1 MIIFYHINL
10 YSTSSLEKHYSISVT
25 NNLKLRKKSWQLL
38 DGVWS
43 EIGYQILAQVW
54 NSETAYISL
63 KYTNRIARGC
73 WGACDPNTTAYSRGR
88 KCHDN
93 SVWHSVTP
101 PPWKI
106 LGTPPTYFSLKWGR
120 NFFPKILVRCTAWTL
135 SPKCLIFHTL
145 FQTCKTSAWLSHT
158 TAAKQK
164 WLQYP

>member
-1 MIIFYHINL
+1 MIISYHINL

-63 KYTNRIARGC
+63 KYTNSIARGC

-106 LGTPPTYFSLKWGR
+106 LGTPCSLWLPIKSIKILPMNVHGPAGGQMSLKWSQTGR
-120 NFFPKILVRCTAWTL
+120 LVNFTL
-135 SPKCLIFHTL
+135 RGFH
-145 FQTCKTSAWLSHT
+145 FVKRQRSENR
-158 TAAKQK
+158 
-164 WLQYP
+164 